1 MGGGPITMK
10 ILFSHYKI
18 LKQLKKN
25 RTKQIHFNKNIF
37 IKFDHACT
45 SRNEINKKKGRK
57 LAV

>member
-1 MGGGPITMK
+1 MGGGGPITMK

-37 IKFDHACT
+37 IKFDHAFK
-45 SRNEINKKKGRK
+45 E
-57 LAV
+57 